1 MPGYFD
7 YAATTPMPEAVIDAW
22 VTATRSVGNAS
33 ATHRQGQQTRLLW
46 EQGREMA
53 ANSIGAKPFDV
64 TMTGSGTEAI
74 NTAIKGLYASRSV
87 SAGKRIL
94 STETEHHATLDTLH
108 WLEKNA
114 GAEIVFLKVD
124 ETGTIDLPDLAE
136 NLGSDVALV
145 TTLWTNNE
153 VGTIQPVEEIVS
165 LAAEHGVPV
174 HLDAVAAL
182 GYTPINFDESGL
194 AALSV
199 SAHKVGGP
207 ISVGALAISRGW
219 QIEALVHGGSQQ
231 RLRSGSLD
239 VPGVYAAGVAMQLA
253 TTELAERNA
262 NLAKL
267 RDRLADGVLS
277 AIPGAKL
284 RGHPVKR
291 SPGNLH
297 ITVGKMDSVSALLLL
312 DEAGFAVS
320 GGSACQAGVAGPS
333 HVLRAM
339 GIPAD
344 ESPLRFTLGHD
355 TTEAEV
361 DELIATIGDVVKR
374 ASA

>member
-1 MPGYFD
+1 MGEPFGRGMRPVRARERIAD
-7 YAATTPMPEAVIDAW
+7 EEAKL
-22 VTATRSVGNAS
+22 
-33 ATHRQGQQTRLLW
+33 GQV
-46 EQGREMA
+46 EQ
-53 ANSIGAKPFDV
+53 
-64 TMTGSGTEAI
+64 
-74 NTAIKGLYASRSV
+74 
-87 SAGKRIL
+87 
-94 STETEHHATLDTLH
+94 
-108 WLEKNA
+108 
-114 GAEIVFLKVD
+114 
-124 ETGTIDLPDLAE
+124 
-136 NLGSDVALV
+136 
-145 TTLWTNNE
+145 
-153 VGTIQPVEEIVS
+153 
-165 LAAEHGVPV
+165 
-174 HLDAVAAL
+174 
-182 GYTPINFDESGL
+182 
-194 AALSV
+194 
-199 SAHKVGGP
+199 
-207 ISVGALAISRGW
+207 
-219 QIEALVHGGSQQ
+219 
-231 RLRSGSLD
+231 LRSGTLAKFDAGKIPVISTVAPDENGQLLNVNADLAAAALASALEARKLVILTD

>member
-7 YAATTPMPEAVIDAW
+7 YAATTPMPEAVIEAW
-22 VTATRSVGNAS
+22 VMATRMVGNAS
-33 ATHRQGQQTRLLW
+33 AVHRHGQETRLLW
-46 EQGREMA
+46 EQGREMVA
-53 ANSIGAKPFDV
+53 KSIGAKPFDV

-74 NTAIKGLYASRSV
+74 NTAIKGFYGSRSK
-87 SAGKRIL
+87 SAGKKIL
-94 STETEHHATLDTLH
+94 STEAEHHATLDTLH
-108 WLEKNA
+108 WLGKNTD
-114 GAEIVFLKVD
+114 AEIVFVRVD
-124 ETGTIDLPDLAE
+124 SNGTIDLEDLAAK
-136 NLGSDVALV
+136 LGPDVALL

-153 VGTIQPVEEIVS
+153 VGTIQPVKEMVS

-174 HLDAVAAL
+174 HLDAVATL
-182 GYTPINFDESGL
+182 GYNPMNFEESGV

-207 ISVGALAISRGW
+207 ISVGALAVARGW

-239 VPGVYAAGVAMQLA
+239 APGVYAAGVAMELA
-253 TTELAERNA
+253 TTLQSERNQR
-262 NLAKL
+262 LQKL
-267 RDRLADGVLS
+267 RDRLAKGLFAAV
-277 AIPGAKL
+277 PGATL
-284 RGHPVKR
+284 RGHPAQR

-297 ITVGKMDSVSALLLL
+297 VTVGNMDSASALLLL
-312 DEAGFAVS
+312 DQAGFAVS
-320 GGSACQAGVAGPS
+320 AGSACQAGVAGPS

-339 GIPAD
+339 GIPDD

-355 TTEAEV
+355 TTESEV
-361 DELIATIGDVVKR
+361 DELIATIGDVVKQ